1 MAIRIPKGM
10 SQSSYTGHGD
20 SLLDW
25 TPPDVQWMAP
35 SQQMYGNSLRII
47 NPTYRLISDKSG
59 LPSANVNPGGNP
71 ITGGGTNP
79 DLPDE
84 GHSWVYPIYHWGNPY
99 EGGVNTTENAR
110 YLPTNVDPGAG
121 WTPQVWPTYTTNP
134 NLYPHFSSI
143 LDPFDYREDEEGRG
157 LNQIFVGRVQM
168 PTSEIP
174 EDVDW
179 FNLKSFQL

>member
-1 MAIRIPKGM
+1 MARKIPVGI
-10 SQSSYTGHGD
+10 SQSDYTGHGN

-25 TPPDVQWMAP
+25 TPPDVRWMAP
-35 SQQMYGNSLRII
+35 SQSRII

-59 LPSANVNPGGNP
+59 LPSANVNPGGDP
-71 ITGGGTNP
+71 ILDPDNP
-79 DLPDE
+79 DLDLPDAD
-84 GHSWVYPIYHWGNPY
+84 HSWVYPIYHWGNPY
-99 EGGVNTTENAR
+99 LGGDNTGANAR
-110 YLPTNVDPGAG
+110 YLSTNVDPGAG

-157 LNQIFVGRVQM
+157 LDQILVGRTQM
-168 PTSEIP
+168 RTSEIP

-179 FNLKSFQL
+179 FNLQ

>member
-1 MAIRIPKGM
+1 MARLAPGLTQEM
-10 SQSSYTGHGD
+10 YTGHGD

-25 TPPDVQWMAP
+25 TPPDVNWMAP
-35 SQQMYGNSLRII
+35 PRSPLII
-47 NPTYRLISDKSG
+47 DPSYRLVSDKGG
-59 LPSANVNPGGNP
+59 LPSILRPK
-71 ITGGGTNP
+71 TGEDDTR
-79 DLPDE
+79 DLPDA

-99 EGGVNTTENAR
+99 QGGENTEENAR
-110 YLPTNVDPGAG
+110 YLPTDVDPGDG

-134 NLYPHFSSI
+134 DLYPHYSSL

-157 LNQIFVGRVQM
+157 LQQILVGRTQM

-179 FNLKSFQL
+179 FNLQQF